1 MKKLAIA
8 ILLIASGCAK
18 QHYTEKTAI
27 VREINEKEVVLS
39 SGDTL
44 TRFRKTAPI
53 HKGDTLIFRYMTEKK
68 MLSRVCG
75 KGCH

>member
-1 MKKLAIA
+1 MKKL
-8 ILLIASGCAK
+8 ILLALLASSCAK

-44 TRFRKTAPI
+44 QRFRKTAPI

-68 MLSRVCG
+68 MLSRVCE